1 MLLRHSAALLA
12 VAAMAF
18 AQPPGG
24 TTLSQP
30 AARFTRSDKP
40 YAILKR
46 GPIEIVVV
54 TNDAVDDTVLPSHR
68 AGYSG
73 VAVLRHKHRAENLF
87 VPGIAGLNFEHILDG
102 TAHADRKTQFEPRN
116 WPMELRLINRHAVE
130 LCQTPTFYHALESCQ
145 RYELLRDGTIQLTIE
160 VSARKASF
168 RRGYVGL
175 FWASYIHKPES
186 LDIHFRGAPAAQPDP
201 RQSRWIRGVTPAHGV
216 LSTHPALDDSRVF
229 PHDEPFPL
237 TLVHSLSEYRYTEP
251 WYFGVSRGMAF
262 VQMFRPKDRVRITQ
276 SPSGG
281 GQGNPA
287 WDFQFYVPDYEPDR
301 VYQFVMRA
309 AYLPFQ
315 SPEQIERVTRK
326 HRAALAR

>member
-1 MLLRHSAALLA
+1 MLLPHSAALLA

-87 VPGIAGLNFEHILDG
+87 VPGIAGLNFEHIPDG

-186 LDIHFRGAPAAQPDP
+186 LDIHFRGVPAAQPDP

-237 TLVHSLSEYRYTEP
+237 TLVHRFATAPYMGHLSFFFGCNAKFFRIFSSSRTSSIVSL
-251 WYFGVSRGMAF
+251 
-262 VQMFRPKDRVRITQ
+262 
-276 SPSGG
+276 
-281 GQGNPA
+281 PA
-287 WDFQFYVPDYEPDR
+287 S
-301 VYQFVMRA
+301 A
-309 AYLPFQ
+309 N
-315 SPEQIERVTRK
+315 
-326 HRAALAR
+326 